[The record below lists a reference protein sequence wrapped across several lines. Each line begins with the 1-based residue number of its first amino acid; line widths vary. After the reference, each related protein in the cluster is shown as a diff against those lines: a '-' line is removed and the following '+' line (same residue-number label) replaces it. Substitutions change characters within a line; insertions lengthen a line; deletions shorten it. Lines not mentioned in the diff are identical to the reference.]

1 MYERV
6 GILLIKAYE
15 RVGKCVISVCKRT
28 KKCEQM
34 HFMYVKDARKLSG
47 LVIYWYLKD
56 GTLNAVKRDAV
67 F

>member
-1 MYERV
+1 
-6 GILLIKAYE
+6 
-15 RVGKCVISVCKRT
+15 
-28 KKCEQM
+28 M